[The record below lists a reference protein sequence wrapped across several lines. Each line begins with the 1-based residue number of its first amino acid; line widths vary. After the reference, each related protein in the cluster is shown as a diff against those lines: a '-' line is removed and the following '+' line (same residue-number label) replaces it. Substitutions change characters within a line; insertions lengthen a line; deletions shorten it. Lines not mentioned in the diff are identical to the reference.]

1 MKRSINLKRAIYTIT
16 AALILSL
23 VSCDDEFLNITNP
36 EEYSEDSYFTTP
48 EQLQEAVAAAYYGFY
63 HNGLFARE
71 WYFYHDMLGND
82 AKAAP
87 AIVGT
92 GAMGALPAFAYD
104 GTNSEIQ
111 NSWRSLYRIVLRA
124 TIALDKSKDFE
135 PTTQEDEIIKA
146 NILGE
151 SSFLKAWA
159 YFALYRFWGV
169 VPVRRSI
176 EDMAI
181 KDFPRAETEQ
191 EVVDYILELLGDAE
205 ANLPVGWDNANKGRV
220 TKGAAIAVMGKLY
233 LWEENYQAA
242 EAEFAKLAS
251 SPFNYEL
258 VPNYGDIHTENGDN
272 NVESVFEVQHA
283 FNPAANKYYMFGG
296 QESWGPDQAITGR
309 AMEYGFNDWWNTF
322 VSNSAVAAFKYN
334 INGQEYTD
342 PRAFYTFYGDEVS
355 GGDTD
360 FYCTSCEGNVQPYPF
375 SVKGYGW
382 KKYNRYELLENEGEP
397 ESGINTR
404 VIRYA
409 DILLM
414 RAECMI
420 QNGNTPGALQ
430 LINQVR
436 DRAGAE
442 AYQSLGSDPMTIL
455 KRERRLELCG
465 EQVRLWDLI
474 RWGDL
479 VNVLNPEKQAQG
491 EGTPVQAKHA
501 HFPITIDE
509 LDINLEMRNNVYD
522 QGWN

>member
-1 MKRSINLKRAIYTIT
+1 MKTKIYIYTVT
-16 AALILSL
+16 AALIFSI
-23 VSCDDEFLNITNP
+23 VSCNDNFLEIQNP
-36 EEYSEDSYFTTP
+36 NAYSENSYFTTP

-71 WYFYHDMLGND
+71 WYFYHDLLGND

-135 PTTQEDEIIKA
+135 PGSSAEQTIKA

-181 KDFPRAETEQ
+181 KDFPRAESEQ
-191 EVVDYILELLGDAE
+191 EVVDYILELLADAE
-205 ANLPVGWDNANKGRV
+205 ANLPVSWDDANKGRA
-220 TKGAAIAVMGKLY
+220 TKGAAVAVRGKLY
-233 LWEENYQAA
+233 LWEGMYQQA
-242 EAEFAKLAS
+242 ETEFAKLAS
-251 SPFNYEL
+251 APYSYSL
-258 VPNYGDIHTENGDN
+258 LPNFGDVHTEAYDN
-272 NVESVFEVQHA
+272 SVESIFEVQHQYNA
-283 FNPAANKYYMFGG
+283 AANIWYMFGG
-296 QESWGPDQAITGR
+296 QESWGPNQASTGR
-309 AMEYGFNDWWNTF
+309 AMEFGFNDWFNTF

-334 INGQEYTD
+334 LNGATYTD
-342 PRAFYTFYGDEVS
+342 PRAFYTFYGDEAS

-360 FYCTSCEGNVQPYPF
+360 FYCGACDGNVQPYPF
-375 SVKGYGW
+375 ASKGYGW
-382 KKYNRYELLENEGEP
+382 KKYQRYELQEKEGTP
-397 ESGINTR
+397 KSPINTR
-404 VIRYA
+404 IIRYA
-409 DILLM
+409 DVLLM
-414 RAECMI
+414 RAECLI
-420 QNGNTPGALQ
+420 QMGQTGQALT

-436 DRAGAE
+436 QRAGAVPYE
-442 AYQSLGSDPMTIL
+442 SLGSDPMSII

-465 EQVRLWDLI
+465 EQVRFWDLI
-474 RWGDL
+474 RWGEL
-479 VNVLNPEKQAQG
+479 VETLNPEKQAQG
-491 EGTPVQAKHA
+491 EGTPVQAKHY

-509 LDINLEMRNNVYD
+509 LDINLEMTNNVYD